1 MRTGPTAP
9 RASRAHLARL
19 LVVAAL
25 LLVGCREPVLVPHT
39 PTEEVHR
46 VTGEPLPP
54 PPIPHERRAAL
65 AAAADEAKIRWEAQP
80 EDEDALIWWGR
91 RLAYEGRYRAALA
104 AYDVGLS
111 YHPGSPRLR
120 RHRGH
125 RYITVRDFDRAVA
138 DLAEA
143 RRLAAGMPDEVEPDG
158 APNPAGIPRSTMQG
172 NIAYHLALAHYLRG
186 EFDEAAEAWTRGL
199 AWGQNDDSLVSTS
212 WWLYLSRRRA
222 GDEQGAAALL
232 EPVQAEMDILE
243 NHAYHQLLL
252 MAKGEVDVES
262 LRPAR
267 PQDLESSTL
276 GYGVAAYL
284 LCEGREE
291 EAYELMAAV
300 CEGAWWPAF
309 GHIAAE
315 ADLARAGRGP

>member
-1 MRTGPTAP
+1 MCATWVTA
-9 RASRAHLARL
+9 
-19 LVVAAL
+19 
-25 LLVGCREPVLVPHT
+25 
-39 PTEEVHR
+39 
-46 VTGEPLPP
+46 
-54 PPIPHERRAAL
+54 
-65 AAAADEAKIRWEAQP
+65 
-80 EDEDALIWWGR
+80 
-91 RLAYEGRYRAALA
+91 
-104 AYDVGLS
+104 
-111 YHPGSPRLR
+111 
-120 RHRGH
+120 
-125 RYITVRDFDRAVA
+125 
-138 DLAEA
+138 
-143 RRLAAGMPDEVEPDG
+143 
-158 APNPAGIPRSTMQG
+158 
-172 NIAYHLALAHYLRG
+172 
-186 EFDEAAEAWTRGL
+186 TRG
-199 AWGQNDDSLVSTS
+199 
-212 WWLYLSRRRA
+212 
-222 GDEQGAAALL
+222 DELL
-232 EPVQAEMDILE
+232 TPVREEMDILE